1 MNITGITIII
11 LFVISVVSVI
21 SISDSF
27 ADNSKRKSRLWGT
40 HEMKL
45 YGEPQIDF
53 KVDPLVQIPYVV
65 NADLQIGN
73 VKTHLFGGGFIK
85 PDYGYYDRQCKSLT
99 GFEYLFSETQDFV
112 RIDYK
117 GKVCY
122 IGSNVKSVNMVFTG
136 IDATGIFEN
145 ATIAGTLSG
154 NSDRYETLYDLRMNS
169 VLVYED

>member
-1 MNITGITIII
+1 MNISGMVVII
-11 LFVISVVSVI
+11 LLLVSVV

-27 ADNSKRKSRLWGT
+27 GDSSKRKSRLWGT

-53 KVDPLVQIPYVV
+53 KVNPLIETPYVV
-65 NADLQIGN
+65 NADVQIGN
-73 VKTHLFGGGFIK
+73 YKTNLFGGGFIK
-85 PDYGYYDRQCKSLT
+85 PTYGYYDKQCKSLT
-99 GFEYLFSETQDFV
+99 GFEYLFSENGDFV
-112 RIDYK
+112 RVDYK

-122 IGSNVKSVNMVFTG
+122 IGMNVKSVNMIFTG
-136 IDATGIFEN
+136 SSAKGIFEN
-145 ATIAGTLSG
+145 ATIDGTLSG